1 MFKGIFNFF
10 IRRKPPA
17 KQQASEHHAATKHET
32 VQRAISQLNELRD
45 TVTDK
50 NIHLKAKEFY
60 SLVKATFREALSI
73 KYEVTF
79 QEIMEEIMN
88 KKHFSPTLRDE
99 VNAFLDELAMME
111 YGYEE
116 FQKIAEEKRHAQEK
130 MLHQY
135 IAEME
140 SEGEHIKG
148 ATKKK
153 ISGIVSESVPH
164 NDREFLLSM
173 IDKFK
178 LLVHQIF

>member
-1 MFKGIFNFF
+1 MFNFF
-10 IRRKPPA
+10 LRKTPA
-17 KQQASEHHAATKHET
+17 SKPVSERHVNLRHES
-32 VQRAISQLNELRD
+32 VQKFNSQLLELRD

-60 SLVKATFREALSI
+60 SLVKAAFREALGI

-99 VNAFLDELAMME
+99 VNSFLDELALME

-116 FQKIAEEKRHAQEK
+116 FQKIAEEKRHSQEK

-135 IAEME
+135 ISEME
-140 SEGEHIKG
+140 SEGDHIKG
-148 ATKKK
+148 STKKK
-153 ISGIVSESVPH
+153 ISEIVSETVPH

-173 IDKFK
+173 ADKFK
-178 LLVHQIF
+178 LLLHQIF

>member
-1 MFKGIFNFF
+1 MLKGVFNFF
-10 IRRKPPA
+10 LRKKPA
-17 KQQASEHHAATKHET
+17 PKPVSEHHAGLKRES
-32 VQRAISQLNELRD
+32 VQKFSAQLQELRD

-50 NIHLKAKEFY
+50 NVHLKAKEFY
-60 SLVKATFREALSI
+60 SLVKAAFREALGI

-79 QEIMEEIMN
+79 QEIMEEIAS
-88 KKHFSPTLRDE
+88 KKHFPPSLRDE

-111 YGYEE
+111 YGCEE
-116 FQKIAEEKRHAQEK
+116 FRKIAEEKRHAQEK

-140 SEGEHIKG
+140 SEGDHIKG

-153 ISGIVSESVPH
+153 ISGIVSENIPR

-173 IDKFK
+173 ADKFR
-178 LLVHQIF
+178 LLLHQIF